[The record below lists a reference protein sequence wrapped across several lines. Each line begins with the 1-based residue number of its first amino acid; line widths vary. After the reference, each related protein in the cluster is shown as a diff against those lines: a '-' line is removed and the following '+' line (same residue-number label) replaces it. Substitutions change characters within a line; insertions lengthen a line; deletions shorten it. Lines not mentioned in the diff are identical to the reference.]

1 MSSSLFI
8 KENTCKS
15 NEDREANS
23 GKVKYLDQKG
33 LLLKLCFGYMAA
45 TVKVKWPDENQ
56 GV

>member
-1 MSSSLFI
+1 MVAKGMSSSLFI

-33 LLLKLCFGYMAA
+33 LLLK
-45 TVKVKWPDENQ
+45 
-56 GV
+56 